1 MEIYSSS
8 NETIIYLIGKIAIN
22 KCGRIIITM
31 EATNIEQ
38 EASAPLI
45 LNIIEENNIESLAL
59 DLDNTF
65 LMTNEYY
72 WFWQDNCSA
81 FLADSFK
88 VGVEKDVFV
97 ERMAYNLRLEY
108 NEKAL
113 LPIRQKY
120 LNALDRYFGENQP
133 ENYKGYKKTARKFLE
148 DFYKESPDMIEGS
161 DSFLRLI
168 YRIGLPFVFNSNA
181 QYGWTKTKIDVF
193 EEEIGAEIPFNAV
206 DISKRK
212 DAQTW
217 IRSVDKI
224 GKSIETT
231 LVIGDSLVADI
242 LPAIEAG
249 CKNLVWIKGD
259 LKKLPFEITDN
270 PDIHIWCVD
279 SVKDLL

>member
-1 MEIYSSS
+1 
-8 NETIIYLIGKIAIN
+8 
-22 KCGRIIITM
+22 
-31 EATNIEQ
+31 
-38 EASAPLI
+38 
-45 LNIIEENNIESLAL
+45 
-59 DLDNTF
+59 
-65 LMTNEYY
+65 
-72 WFWQDNCSA
+72 
-81 FLADSFK
+81 
-88 VGVEKDVFV
+88 
-97 ERMAYNLRLEY
+97 
-108 NEKAL
+108 
-113 LPIRQKY
+113 
-120 LNALDRYFGENQP
+120 
-133 ENYKGYKKTARKFLE
+133 
-148 DFYKESPDMIEGS
+148 MIEGS

-259 LKKLPFEITDN
+259 LEKLSFEITDN

-279 SVKDLL
+279 SIKDLL

>member
-1 MEIYSSS
+1 M
-8 NETIIYLIGKIAIN
+8 
-22 KCGRIIITM
+22 
-31 EATNIEQ
+31 
-38 EASAPLI
+38 
-45 LNIIEENNIESLAL
+45 
-59 DLDNTF
+59 
-65 LMTNEYY
+65 
-72 WFWQDNCSA
+72 
-81 FLADSFK
+81 
-88 VGVEKDVFV
+88 
-97 ERMAYNLRLEY
+97 
-108 NEKAL
+108 
-113 LPIRQKY
+113 
-120 LNALDRYFGENQP
+120 
-133 ENYKGYKKTARKFLE
+133 
-148 DFYKESPDMIEGS
+148 
-161 DSFLRLI
+161 
-168 YRIGLPFVFNSNA
+168 
-181 QYGWTKTKIDVF
+181 F